1 MHKSKHVSSYWVW
14 FIITWTWKGNPY
26 VSKFLILTVLFST
39 GYVTLNCNAIW
50 ATIHVLLLIL
60 SRTTQISDCGGAG
73 VVGGGTVV
81 VEFGD
86 GVGGVVGLGVVVVV
100 GAGVDVVVFGAAVVV
115 VVVSGVVVLVVV
127 EFCVVVSGATVVV
140 FFVVG
145 VGSVVGFVVVS
156 GATVVLSL
164 FKFTFPAVTVS
175 SPENENYFKT

>member
-1 MHKSKHVSSYWVW
+1 M
-14 FIITWTWKGNPY
+14 
-26 VSKFLILTVLFST
+26 
-39 GYVTLNCNAIW
+39 
-50 ATIHVLLLIL
+50 
-60 SRTTQISDCGGAG
+60 
-73 VVGGGTVV
+73 
-81 VEFGD
+81 
-86 GVGGVVGLGVVVVV
+86 VVV

-175 SPENENYFKT
+175 SPENENYFKTYFIFVELFKTSLAWHLIFYQIPLFC